1 MDYDVSVEWKMYVCM
16 TYISRCG
23 AIKYKF
29 SNTKP
34 IMWGLQLS
42 LVSEWRWLYNNQG
55 PTGASAEWV
64 WHGSGVHIYPWGG
77 HWLDMTPSHLTH
89 EHHTSIKGGGGNKQS
104 TYWLLTNNR
113 LVCWLRWSQLTKF
126 IVHEQSFGLSTKLM
140 QSPCDV
146 DC

>member
-89 EHHTSIKGGGGNKQS
+89 EHHTSIKGGGEQAIDI
-104 TYWLLTNNR
+104 LTAY
-113 LVCWLRWSQLTKF
+113 
-126 IVHEQSFGLSTKLM
+126 EQSFGLLIAVESTYKVHC
-140 QSPCDV
+140 SRAVVWFV
-146 DC
+146 D